1 MGKCSW
7 RGHPRLEAPETPV
20 RRFRF
25 WRPRLPVGLLVL
37 LALLVFMVRQGWTP
51 AVVDRVVRQATTK
64 AFTRVDL
71 YHISEQVRIHHLV
84 EERYPSDFRT
94 FLASSRK
101 AVRGRKP
108 WQDAWGGEY
117 FLEPGPKGFE
127 VRSPGPDRLPYTR
140 DDVVVKGEILPRAA
154 R

>member
-7 RGHPRLEAPETPV
+7 QGRHRAGACEAPA
-20 RRFRF
+20 RRSFS
-25 WRPRLPVGLLVL
+25 WRPRLPVGFLLL
-37 LALLVFMVRQGWTP
+37 LALLVFLVRQGWTLSS
-51 AVVDRVVRQATTK
+51 ADRAVRQATMQ

-84 EERYPSDFRT
+84 EERYPFDFRT

-101 AVRGRKP
+101 AARGRKP

-117 FLEPGPKGFE
+117 VLEPGPKGFE

-140 DDVVVKGEILPRAA
+140 DDLVVKAEILPREM